1 MRRRWTIGLR
11 AAAALGATLGLVLAT
26 GCGATRSAP
35 VSTAP
40 HASDAAQ
47 LDPDTQDRLATLQ
60 ASRVAEGGA
69 GGYRIGPDDL
79 LDVRIP
85 DLLAGG
91 PRAEGVRP
99 GQALTEAPALQ
110 QGFRV
115 GADGLVQLPLLGAVP
130 AAGRTPAELEAD
142 LRRLCIA
149 RGLLRDPQ
157 PTVQIAEFRS
167 RVVSVIGAVERPGQ
181 YPLTR
186 PDATLADMVWAAGG
200 PSKDAGRMLELT
212 PMGADGRP
220 APTPIRIDLDLV
232 HAAAPEGAVANP
244 RVRPGDVVRV
254 PAAGSV
260 HVDGW
265 VDKPGS
271 YPVTRGMTVRGAL
284 AAAGGRLFPADS
296 SEVRVQRTTGP
307 GRQEMMVV
315 DLNAVAA
322 GTAPDLPLHDG
333 DVVQVDPS
341 TARLVPYGV
350 WEATKTL
357 LHVGGSIPLF

>member
-1 MRRRWTIGLR
+1 MRRWTTSAR
-11 AAAALGATLGLVLAT
+11 ALAALALALTT
-26 GCGATRSAP
+26 GCGVGRPAPVTTAPPATPDAAHLDPETRSRLAALAATR
-35 VSTAP
+35 TA
-40 HASDAAQ
+40 SGD
-47 LDPDTQDRLATLQ
+47 
-60 ASRVAEGGA
+60 V

-85 DLLAGG
+85 DLIAGG
-91 PRAEGVRP
+91 PRSEGSRA
-99 GQALTEAPALQ
+99 GQAVSEAPVLQ

-115 GADGLVQLPLLGAVP
+115 GADGRIQLPLLGAVT
-130 AAGRTPAELEAD
+130 AAGRTPAELEAE

-157 PTVQIAEFRS
+157 PSVLVAEYRS
-167 RVVSVIGAVERPGQ
+167 RVVAVVGAVERPGQ

-186 PDATLADMVWAAGG
+186 PDATLADMVMAAGG
-200 PSKDAGRMLELT
+200 PSKDAGRVVELT
-212 PMGADGRP
+212 PIAPDGAP
-220 APTPIRIDLDLV
+220 AETPIRIDLDLV
-232 HAAAPEGAVANP
+232 HAAAPEGAGLANP
-244 RVRPGDVVRV
+244 RVRPGDVVRL
-254 PAAGSV
+254 PPAGSV

-296 SEVRVQRTTGP
+296 SAVRVQRTTGP
-307 GRQEMMVV
+307 GRQELLVV
-315 DLNAVAA
+315 DMNAVAA

-333 DVVQVDPS
+333 DVVQVEPS
-341 TARLVPYGV
+341 AARLVPYGV

>member
-1 MRRRWTIGLR
+1 MGRRWTCCAWVL
-11 AAAALGATLGLVLAT
+11 ATLGLALAT
-26 GCGATRSAP
+26 GCGATRPAP

-40 HASDAAQ
+40 PSADAAR
-47 LDPDTQDRLATLQ
+47 LDPESRARLAALLAT
-60 ASRVAEGGA
+60 RGAEGGG

-85 DLLAGG
+85 DLVAGG
-91 PRAEGVRP
+91 PRSEGVRP
-99 GQALTEAPALQ
+99 AQALSEAPVLQ

-115 GADGLVQLPLLGAVP
+115 GADGRIHLPLLGAVP
-130 AAGRTPAELEAD
+130 AAGRTPAELEAE
-142 LRRLCIA
+142 LRTLLRS

-157 PTVQIAEFRS
+157 PSVQVAEHRS
-167 RVVSVIGAVERPGQ
+167 RVVSVVGAVERPGQ

-200 PSKDAGRMLELT
+200 PAKDAGRLVEFT
-212 PMGADGRP
+212 PTSPDGRP
-220 APTPIRIDLDLV
+220 AAEPIRIDLDLV
-232 HAAAPEGAVANP
+232 HAAAPEGVGLANP
-244 RVRPGDVVRV
+244 RVRPGDVVRL

-271 YPVTRGMTVRGAL
+271 YPVTRGLTLRGAL

-296 SEVRVQRTTGP
+296 SEVRIQRSTGP
-307 GRQEMMVV
+307 GRQELMVV

-322 GTAPDLPLHDG
+322 GTAPDVPLHDG